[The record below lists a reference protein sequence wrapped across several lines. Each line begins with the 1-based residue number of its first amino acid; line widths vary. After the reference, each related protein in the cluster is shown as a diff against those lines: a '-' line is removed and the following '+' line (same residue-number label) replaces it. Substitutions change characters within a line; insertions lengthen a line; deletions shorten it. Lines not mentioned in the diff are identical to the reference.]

1 MAKTKYINES
11 KILKE
16 AETMTIT
23 ELAKKYGV
31 CYQSM
36 HSYLNSLEGSK
47 GHKVGRPRS
56 IIFKKTSPN
65 DKSVGFKT
73 M

>member
-1 MAKTKYINES
+1 MAKTKYIVVE

-16 AETMTIT
+16 AETMTIK

-36 HSYLNSLEGSK
+36 HSYLNSLEGYK

-56 IIFKKTSPN
+56 IVFQNTSPE
-65 DKSVGFKT
+65 K
-73 M
+73 